1 MNTKGMRYYLT
12 RIENDHVAIGSRP
25 QTIEDVKTLLETN
38 DVAIDRGLGMLHSN
52 GSLKL
57 IETTDHGLVETIVQA
72 RWLN

>member
-1 MNTKGMRYYLT
+1 
-12 RIENDHVAIGSRP
+12 
-25 QTIEDVKTLLETN
+25 
-38 DVAIDRGLGMLHSN
+38 LGVLHAN

>member
-1 MNTKGMRYYLT
+1 MNTKGLHYYLT
-12 RIENDHVAIGSRP
+12 RIENDHVAIGLRP
-25 QTIEDVKTLLETN
+25 QTLEDVKALLDEN
-38 DVAIDRGLGMLHSN
+38 DVAIASGLGVLHAN

>member
-1 MNTKGMRYYLT
+1 MNTKGLHYYVT
-12 RIENDHVAIGSRP
+12 RIENDHVATRSRP
-25 QTIEDVKTLLETN
+25 QTLDDVKALLDDN
-38 DVAIDRGLGMLHSN
+38 GVAIDRGLGVLHAN